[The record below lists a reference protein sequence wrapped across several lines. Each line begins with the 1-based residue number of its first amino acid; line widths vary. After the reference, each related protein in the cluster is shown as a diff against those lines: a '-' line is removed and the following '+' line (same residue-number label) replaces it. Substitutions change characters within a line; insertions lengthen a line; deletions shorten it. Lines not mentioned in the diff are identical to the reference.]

1 MRNMRIPNG
10 VDRENDIRL
19 RVQKVR
25 KISKQVER
33 DIKAEETRALQVMS
47 LLMNEEE

>member
-25 KISKQVER
+25 GISKKVER
-33 DIKAEETRALQVMS
+33 DIKAEETRVLQVMS
-47 LLMNEEE
+47 LLTNEEE

>member
-33 DIKAEETRALQVMS
+33 DIKAEEIRALQVMS
-47 LLMNEEE
+47 LLMKEEE